1 MQFTLC
7 GARLVDAIMDRAD
20 SAVTI
25 DGVSIQGIETDAIG
39 GQQVIDASDAIITP
53 GFVEVHTHGGGGFN
67 LHTENAEEVAS
78 YARWI
83 PTTGVT
89 SFLIAVVGTPYALP
103 EQQLCTA
110 VTAIEQQDRG
120 SAEPLGI
127 HLEGPYISEQRRGA
141 HPLEWLRLPNEHETQ
156 RILEL
161 TKHYL
166 RLVTLAPELPGAE
179 QMVRQLVAAG
189 VTASIGHTD
198 ANYEQAKAAIKL
210 GVTHATHCFN
220 AMRPLLHREPGPIA
234 AIAQAPQVLGE
245 VIADGVHV
253 HPAVIEML
261 VRMLGPE
268 RLIVITDAQAI
279 AGLHDNG
286 GAFEFAGQ
294 QAHVVDG
301 AACLADGTLAGS
313 VLTMHQA
320 LRNMLAMTH
329 VSLQE
334 AVRMLTLNPA
344 QAAGHAAR
352 KGMLRAGYDADLLIF
367 DTSLILQATLCRG
380 QIAFASEDWKQ
391 RFARVLTR

>member
-1 MQFTLC
+1 MQFTLR
-7 GARLVDAIMDRAD
+7 GAHLVDATMDRTD

-25 DGVSIQGIETDAIG
+25 DGASIQGIETDARR

-67 LHTENAEEVAS
+67 LHTENVEEIAS

-89 SFLIAVVGTPYALP
+89 SFLIAVVGTPHTLP
-103 EQQLCTA
+103 EQQLRTA
-110 VTAIEQQDRG
+110 VTAIEQQDKG

-127 HLEGPYISEQRRGA
+127 HLEGPYISEKRRGA
-141 HPLEWLRLPNEHETQ
+141 HPPEWLRLPSEQETQ
-156 RILEL
+156 HILAL
-161 TKHYL
+161 TKKYL

-179 QMVRQLVAAG
+179 QMVRQLVEAR
-189 VTASIGHTD
+189 VTVSIGHTD
-198 ANYEQAKAAIKL
+198 ANYEQTQVAIKL

-253 HPAVIEML
+253 HPAVIDML

-279 AGLHDNG
+279 AGLHNDG
-286 GAFEFAGQ
+286 GTFEFAGQ

-301 AACLADGTLAGS
+301 AACLTDGTLAGS
-313 VLTMHQA
+313 VLTM
-320 LRNMLAMTH
+320 N
-329 VSLQE
+329 
-334 AVRMLTLNPA
+334 
-344 QAAGHAAR
+344 
-352 KGMLRAGYDADLLIF
+352 
-367 DTSLILQATLCRG
+367 
-380 QIAFASEDWKQ
+380 
-391 RFARVLTR
+391 